1 MPEIPM
7 YNGAHAQLGNGAA
20 PLPTPDIGI
29 QAAQHANQRGAAALD
44 ETANQYSRIHDF
56 GESQK
61 IERHLREQLA
71 DFDVEFT
78 RRASLAPGTSNALYD
93 DRGALMKN
101 QLDGLVTEYADTI
114 GELQGNFINPE
125 ASMRSD
131 AMRANVIGT
140 LKKRAYGKAAQLGI
154 QRTREHFQ
162 NNYNLAIRNEDYT
175 GAGYAVTDARDNGVI
190 TAEKA
195 DIMLL
200 DLRDTALMARGQKQ
214 SQEDP
219 VAFWNELD
227 DENSPYAALPLSKR
241 MQLERMAS
249 LSMQGF
255 NRPFVK
261 SVETGNARA
270 EKIPGTKTSTTS
282 TGSVKKEKQ
291 LYNPAPS
298 NITRNLHALWRK
310 YNGDFKDGQGK
321 IDAMPYLAE
330 QGRAMITSPH
340 DDTEAAM
347 VIALYKQFG
356 QGEDYAKAMIKQW
369 QNDLARPKGLDPKTT
384 LSHAAKAGYF
394 TRQEDAA
401 ILALE
406 QEKASRKQLENDGD
420 TVDLEK
426 WNKQTSILKHLEK
439 KQQQGIELSLAENIL
454 IQSSKHFVEANKHS
468 LPWTQEDEARLQDA
482 KQRREAATENAQSLL
497 LANLDIWKNDQ
508 QYNGGKEKKELT
520 ELQIANR
527 LWDTIANYAPDNRN
541 QIQQDD
547 YRQQEA
553 VNITAASDTY
563 MRKKAAAENR
573 HLDLQRELY
582 AANKL
587 NEQEQASAEKM
598 LADIRQQERQ
608 AWYRSQPIDS
618 IVPVSRHKNLPA
630 QWRDDG
636 QNPILYVPAGWYADG
651 ITVGVTTPNRRYS
664 EATIVSKP
672 DCTAP
677 TMSKAL
683 RRQLGAMN
691 INYDQIT
698 VTATGAKANTAAAP
712 AAPAA
717 GNTAALIIGNE
728 ARRDKQGNL
737 TIYKLPDG
745 DGGGT
750 HEIAGINNG
759 SHPAEYVKL
768 AALVKAG
775 KHAEAEQ
782 EAQRYIMQYTSPVGD
797 ILQNAGVASTGIDY
811 FLRDMYMN
819 GGEYGAARVIH
830 RALGVADSKKF
841 NSNTVEAIKNYLKT
855 HTEQQLLEHLKNAR
869 VRLYKSIAAHNPD
882 KRQFLSGWLNRNNR
896 VYGQAAKM
904 A

>member
-1 MPEIPM
+1 M
-7 YNGAHAQLGNGAA
+7 YTGAHAQLGNGAS
-20 PLPTPDIGI
+20 PLPIPDIGI

-44 ETANQYSRIHDF
+44 ETANQYFRIQDF

-61 IERHLREQLA
+61 IERRLREQIA
-71 DFDVEFT
+71 DFDIEFN
-78 RRASLAPGTSNALYD
+78 RRASLAPGSQNALYD
-93 DRGALMKN
+93 DRGALMKD
-101 QLDGLVTEYADTI
+101 QLDGLVTEYADNI
-114 GELQGNFINPE
+114 GQLQGNFINPE
-125 ASMRSD
+125 TSMRSD
-131 AMRANVIGT
+131 AMRANVIGD
-140 LKKRAYGKAAQLGI
+140 LKKRAYGRAAQLGI

-162 NNYNLAIRNEDYT
+162 TNYDLAIRNEDYT

-241 MQLERMAS
+241 MQLERLAS

-261 SVETGNARA
+261 AVETGNARA
-270 EKIPGTKTSTTS
+270 DKIPGTKTSTTS
-282 TGSVKKEKQ
+282 TGSAKKEKQ

-310 YNGDFKDGQGK
+310 YNGDFKEGQGK

-340 DDTEAAM
+340 DNTEAEM

-369 QNDLARPKGLDPKTT
+369 QQELVRPKGLDPKTT

-406 QEKASRKQLENDGD
+406 QEKASRKQMETDGD

-426 WNKQTSILKHLEK
+426 WNKHTTILKHAEE
-439 KQQQGIELSLAENIL
+439 KQQQGIELSLAEKL
-454 IQSSKHFVEANKHS
+454 VLQTSRQFVEANKHS
-468 LPWTQEDEARLQDA
+468 LPWTQEDETRLQA
-482 KQRREAATENAQSLL
+482 ARSRREAASENAQSLL

-527 LWDTIANYAPDNRN
+527 LWDTIANYTPGNRE
-541 QIQQDD
+541 QAQQDG
-547 YRQQEA
+547 YRQQEI
-553 VNITAASDTY
+553 VNITAASDNY
-563 MRKKAAAENR
+563 MRKKAAAKSRNI
-573 HLDLQRELY
+573 DLQGELY

-587 NEQEQASAEKM
+587 NAQERASAEKM
-598 LADIRQQERQ
+598 LADIRQQEEQ

-618 IVPVSRHKNLPA
+618 IVPVNRHKNIPA
-630 QWRDDG
+630 QWGDDG

-664 EATIVSKP
+664 EATIVSKA

-683 RRQLGAMN
+683 RRQLGSMN

-698 VTATGAKANTAAAP
+698 VTATGARANTTAAP

-737 TIYKLPDG
+737 SIYKLPAG

-759 SHPAEYVKL
+759 SHPAEYAKL
-768 AALVKAG
+768 EALVKAG

-782 EAQRYIMQYTSPVGD
+782 EAQRYIMQYTQPVGN
-797 ILQNAGVASTGIDY
+797 ILQNAGVASSGIDY

-819 GGEYGAARVIH
+819 GGEYGAVRVIH
-830 RALGVADSKKF
+830 RALGVGDSKKI
-841 NSNTVEAIKNYLKT
+841 NADTVEAVKTYLKT
-855 HTEQQLLEHLKNAR
+855 HTEQQLLERLKNAR
-869 VRLYKSIAAHNPD
+869 ERLYKSIAAHNPD

-896 VYGQAAKM
+896 VYGQAAEM